1 MTFECIPNTPLG
13 KAGKDVINIDLI
25 LLECVCI
32 ISDAEEAQSKIEELR
47 DQEYN
52 ERRSAILT

>member
-1 MTFECIPNTPLG
+1 MCIVSHFVLTCGVL
-13 KAGKDVINIDLI
+13 AR
-25 LLECVCI
+25 LLSV
-32 ISDAEEAQSKIEELR
+32 DAEEAQSKIEELR